1 MSCHWARDFEAEAWR
16 IATAA
21 EAVSARVEL
30 VTRKEWSIEPQ
41 PVFELFHEYLAD
53 LEYFFPDR
61 MYKRCKGCAELGVTF
76 RIPDSGSACRISR
89 NSGVPAARSGRCER
103 WLLQGF
109 RSRPPARECDAHVRM
124 RMRMRRATRPSAPP
138 MAARDSEERDGAE
151 WPRRHRRWNVQPLL
165 SCLFWGNTCNCD
177 WTAIHARTCGVLGRA
192 ESRPRA
198 RKLMFRE
205 HWLPSPRYWYRH
217 AISGHVCRAPVFVCV
232 CWLKSRDVKL
242 SVMHEFQPNNALNS
256 R

>member
-1 MSCHWARDFEAEAWR
+1 M
-16 IATAA
+16 
-21 EAVSARVEL
+21 
-30 VTRKEWSIEPQ
+30 
-41 PVFELFHEYLAD
+41 
-53 LEYFFPDR
+53 
-61 MYKRCKGCAELGVTF
+61 TF

-103 WLLQGF
+103 WLLQEF

-165 SCLFWGNTCNCD
+165 SCLSGEYVQLRLPFTR
-177 WTAIHARTCGVLGRA
+177 AHAGCLAVLA
-192 ESRPRA
+192 AACTQADVPC
-198 RKLMFRE
+198 
-205 HWLPSPRYWYRH
+205 WLPSPRYWYRH

-242 SVMHEFQPNNALNS
+242 SVMYEFQLSNALNS